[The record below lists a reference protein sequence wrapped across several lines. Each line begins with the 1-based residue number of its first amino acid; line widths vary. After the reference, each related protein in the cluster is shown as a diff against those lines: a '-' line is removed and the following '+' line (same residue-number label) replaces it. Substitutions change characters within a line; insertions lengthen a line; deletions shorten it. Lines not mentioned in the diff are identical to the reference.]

1 MAKNRMN
8 KSMIAGIESRI
19 AGALLGV
26 HAGDS
31 LGATLEFMGSA
42 DVKRKYPRGHR
53 EIIGGGPFGWS
64 AGDATDDTDLTMA
77 IARAYRDGYSLRKAA
92 SNMAEWKL
100 AGPRDIGGTTSRGL
114 ANFMRTN
121 NPKTS
126 GIKAETSAANGSLMR
141 CIATG
146 LVRTDGRT
154 RRRESAELSRVTHAE
169 RRAVEAC
176 VIYNDLVSCLVD
188 GMPPADAIAWV
199 LANSPVSPDVKAV
212 VAGAPSTPLRHLD
225 GTGFVLGSLGVAVW
239 ALAQDGSIEDTL
251 ADTMSLGGDTDT
263 HGAIAGG
270 LLGAAHG
277 VNAIPSCWLD
287 KLQFAEEM
295 EGMVGPFT
303 SMRVGKSGLNRWFD
317 LSAAGRKNNAT
328 KSTTHTAAAQLS
340 SPVTPITKKSVF
352 DKVSAKL
359 KQNVITLDCDGTIY
373 DSWNCC
379 KKRDSSWTGSKDCAH
394 LREDTVEH
402 ARMLA
407 KEHDAS
413 LVILSWR
420 GGGEKST
427 REWLA
432 RVGLD
437 KEIDAVFVPG
447 GSEDVASHTSSISSG
462 YGQVAY
468 KVKVCEGLKAMGHT
482 VVASFDDR
490 DSVIEALGKA
500 GVANP
505 VHVKHAVVVADHEW
519 SAGYIGAP
527 KTATKP
533 AGTSWGSYYTGSTTQ
548 PRLFASDPEDRF
560 SGGLDALDE
569 WDEWDNLNATDQL
582 MDRETF
588 EEMMEMGRGE
598 YGVDYIFGE
607 DGEVVPLIE
616 IADDELDE
624 PASRRV
630 GHDLSTSDLE
640 REMDDMIDEMT
651 KLAGLKDAIAADL
664 NEGNWSPSARA
675 DMKDDLVELDDE
687 IEALRHVFKGHQAL
701 LLKLESN
708 ADSTRSAT
716 RPRDE
721 AEWRAQE
728 SDRKLL
734 EQTLERRAEERAEK
748 RIERALRRERKASPK
763 TKARGGTS
771 SGRRVR

>member
-1 MAKNRMN
+1 MSKNRMN

-31 LGATLEFMGSA
+31 LGATLEFMNSA
-42 DVKRKYPRGHR
+42 EVKRKFPKGHR
-53 EIIGGGPFGWS
+53 EIIGGGSFQWGV
-64 AGDATDDTDLTMA
+64 GDATDDTDLTMA
-77 IARAYRDGYSLRKAA
+77 IARAYRDGYSLRRAA
-92 SNMAEWKL
+92 DNMAEWKL

-114 ANFMRTN
+114 ANYMRTN

-169 RRAVEAC
+169 RRAVESC

-212 VAGAPSTPLRHLD
+212 VAGAPATPLRHLD
-225 GTGFVLGSLGVAVW
+225 GSGFVLGSLGVAVW
-239 ALAQDGSIEDTL
+239 ALSQDSSIENTL
-251 ADTMSLGGDTDT
+251 AETMSLGGDTDT

-277 VNAIPSCWLD
+277 VNAIPARWLAE
-287 KLQFAEEM
+287 LQFADEM

-303 SMRVGKSGLNRWFD
+303 AMRVGKTGLNRWFD
-317 LSAAGRKNNAT
+317 LSKAGRKHNTT
-328 KSTTHTAAAQLS
+328 KSTNHTTSVQPAAAVTAA
-340 SPVTPITKKSVF
+340 TKRTIF
-352 DKVSAKL
+352 DKVSLKL
-359 KQNVITLDCDGTIY
+359 KQNVVTLDCDGTIY
-373 DSWNCC
+373 DSWKCC
-379 KKRDSSWTGSKDCAH
+379 KKRDSSWTGSAECAH
-394 LREDTVEH
+394 LREDTVEA
-402 ARMLA
+402 ARALA

-447 GSEDVASHTSSISSG
+447 GSEDIASHTSAISSG

-468 KVKVCEGLKAMGHT
+468 KVKVAMALQEMGHT
-482 VVASFDDR
+482 VVGSFDDR

-500 GVANP
+500 GVKNP
-505 VHVKHAVVVADHEW
+505 IHVKHAVVVADHEW

-527 KTATKP
+527 KKP
-533 AGTSWGSYYTGSTTQ
+533 AGAAGSSWGTYYGAAST
-548 PRLFASDPEDRF
+548 PARLFPDEVFEDEF
-560 SGGLDALDE
+560 FGDELDASK
-569 WDEWDNLNATDQL
+569 L

-598 YGVDYIFGE
+598 YGIDYVFGE
-607 DGEVVPLIE
+607 EGEVIPLIE
-616 IADDELDE
+616 LADDEFDAELDE
-624 PASRRV
+624 LSATELERRMDNLIDEMV
-630 GHDLSTSDLE
+630 ELTDMREAVETDLTEGNWQPDVQADMKSDLE
-640 REMDDMIDEMT
+640 EIDGQIEVLRD
-651 KLAGLKDAIAADL
+651 KVEEHQAALLRLENGPADL
-664 NEGNWSPSARA
+664 RPS
-675 DMKDDLVELDDE
+675 V
-687 IEALRHVFKGHQAL
+687 
-701 LLKLESN
+701 
-708 ADSTRSAT
+708 

-721 AEWRAQE
+721 AEWRAQQ
-728 SDRKLL
+728 SDRLLL
-734 EQTLERRAEERAEK
+734 EQTMERRAADRAD
-748 RIERALRRERKASPK
+748 RRLERALRQSRKGSPK
-763 TKARGGTS
+763 TKARKNAS
-771 SGRRVR
+771 EQRRGR